1 MLGFMG
7 SSLTFHF
14 GRGFVLGL
22 LIGMG
27 LGFLA
32 SSCQKALGLPLQYL
46 NFDLWVGAFFG
57 LMAGWCFALQTVLK
71 KALKDLFFF
80 LSKQVPWLA
89 DALALDWVSR
99 LRDIFT
105 VFSSK
110 AKGAPRW
117 FLGRWILSRLSKA
130 EPFLTAVVHIKS
142 TWKKKESPTP
152 QELAYEAMGILL
164 QPLDAAFAAAYALL
178 LLGALL
184 FWSLPF
190 IVRMVS

>member
-1 MLGFMG
+1 MLGPMG

-14 GRGFVLGL
+14 GRGFAVGLLVGLGL
-22 LIGMG
+22 GS
-27 LGFLA
+27 LA
-32 SSCQKALGLPLQYL
+32 SLCQRGLGLPPQYL
-46 NFDLWVGAFFG
+46 NYDLWVGAFFG
-57 LMAGWCFALQTVLK
+57 LVAGWCFSLQTILK
-71 KALKDLFFF
+71 KTLQDLFGF

-99 LRDIFT
+99 LREIFT
-105 VFSSK
+105 DFSSK
-110 AKGAPRW
+110 TKGVPRW
-117 FLGRWILSRLSKA
+117 FLGHWILSRLSKA
-130 EPFLTAVVHIKS
+130 EPFLTAVMRIKS

-178 LLGALL
+178 LLGALI

-190 IVRMVS
+190 LVRMVS

>member
-1 MLGFMG
+1 M
-7 SSLTFHF
+7 SPSLTFLF
-14 GRGFVLGL
+14 GRGFALGL
-22 LIGMG
+22 LVGLG

-32 SSCQKALGLPLQYL
+32 SSCQKALGLPPQYL
-46 NFDLWVGAFFG
+46 SFDLWVGAFFG
-57 LMAGWCFALQTVLK
+57 LMAGWCFALQAILK
-71 KALKDLFFF
+71 KALKDLFRF

-99 LRDIFT
+99 LREIFA

-110 AKGAPRW
+110 TKGVPRW

-130 EPFLTAVVHIKS
+130 EPFLTAVMRVKS

-152 QELAYEAMGILL
+152 QELAFEAMGILL
-164 QPLDAAFAAAYALL
+164 QPLDAAFAVAYALL
-178 LLGALL
+178 LLGALF

-190 IVRMVS
+190 LVRMVS